1 MLNPVIYLSPPSR
14 VSILLQIPVYSLIGL
29 SEFFASLSGMEYA
42 YTKAPTSMR
51 SIVSALFLLTG
62 TIGSTLGITLSTV
75 SVDPK
80 VLVEYASLSITMFV
94 TAVVFY
100 FCFRKYNRMEE
111 SMNMIGE
118 TGKDSSRSSVDDLSE
133 VEKQ

>member
-1 MLNPVIYLSPPSR
+1 
-14 VSILLQIPVYSLIGL
+14 
-29 SEFFASLSGMEYA
+29 MEYA

-51 SIVSALFLLTG
+51 SIVSALFLLTC

-80 VLVEYASLSITMFV
+80 VLMEYASLSVTMFA
-94 TAVVFY
+94 TAVLFY
-100 FCFRKYNRMEE
+100 FCFRKYNRTEE

-118 TGKDSSRSSVDDLSE
+118 TSKEDSSRLSVDDLSQ